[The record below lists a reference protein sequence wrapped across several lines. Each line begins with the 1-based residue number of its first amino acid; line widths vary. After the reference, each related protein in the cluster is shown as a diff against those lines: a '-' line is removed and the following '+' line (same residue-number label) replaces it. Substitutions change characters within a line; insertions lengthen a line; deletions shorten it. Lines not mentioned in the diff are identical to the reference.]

1 MTTAY
6 QLDLVPLPD
15 PPSRGKPVA
24 ALRLKGDPMP
34 WTRPKPMRI
43 GDRITERFQ
52 GPYAKWRT
60 RSIREVAVWWAR
72 KEPLRVPLVCSVVSV
87 FPRPERP
94 IPSVTVAGRRL
105 EYPWPWVEGRLVHLG
120 LGDVDNLAKGILD
133 VLQRVPTPLGMETA
147 WTPVLADDRLVV
159 DLRSTRWWAAMG
171 EEPCVEVRLWH
182 A

>member
-1 MTTAY
+1 MIGVH
-6 QLDLVPLPD
+6 QLDLLPLPD

-34 WTRPKPMRI
+34 WTRPKPFPLNGRI
-43 GDRITERFQ
+43 VERFTGAYQ
-52 GPYAKWRT
+52 KWRT
-60 RSIREVAVWWAR
+60 RSIREIAVWWGR
-72 KEPLRVPLVCSVVSV
+72 KEPLRMPLVCSVVSV
-87 FPRPERP
+87 FERP
-94 IPSVTVAGRRL
+94 DRPPTSTIDGHRTP
-105 EYPWPWVEGRLVHLG
+105 YPWPWTSGRLVSLG
-120 LGDVDNLAKGILD
+120 LGDADNLAKGILD

-159 DLRSTRWWAAMG
+159 DLRSTRWWTAEG